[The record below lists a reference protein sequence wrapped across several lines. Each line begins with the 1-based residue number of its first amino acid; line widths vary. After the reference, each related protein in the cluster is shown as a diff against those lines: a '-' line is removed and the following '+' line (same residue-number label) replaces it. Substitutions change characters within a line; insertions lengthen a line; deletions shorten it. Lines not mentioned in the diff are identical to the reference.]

1 MCYYK
6 VTIFVYEVNQMEN
19 KTEENEVYVILYH
32 LWVTS
37 TK

>member
-32 LWVTS
+32 L
-37 TK
+37 